1 MRGRSYRSKKWHH
14 RMRPFPVNPRG
25 VSRLESD
32 SFDGVV
38 KNLMA
43 MPPHYHTALL
53 LRFWALPFPLYFR
66 LVVIWSLEQYEH
78 SLGSKS
84 VALQLIMNF
93 EKWVNSVFQERA
105 SKDFLKN
112 PPREEMKWCENVVL
126 LMIFWWTFQK
136 CKIVRNEDKW
146 VKKRGSIA

>member
-1 MRGRSYRSKKWHH
+1 
-14 RMRPFPVNPRG
+14 MRPFPVNPRG

-43 MPPHYHTALL
+43 IPPLVLPSFSA
-53 LRFWALPFPLYFR
+53 WALPFPLYFR

-105 SKDFLKN
+105 SKDFLKSS
-112 PPREEMKWCENVVL
+112 PKEEMK
-126 LMIFWWTFQK
+126 
-136 CKIVRNEDKW
+136 
-146 VKKRGSIA
+146 